1 MLVNVIRYEEFE
13 LGDLCAYLE
22 DKFYNPINS
31 SLFLIKDYLT
41 KSNLYEKDND
51 NAHGIVRV
59 LTDRLADEIHK
70 LFKNDTLILFPKI
83 KNGAHYFPE
92 NTLKIFSKMHYSI
105 INIIER
111 IKPLMNYY
119 IPEPYWNIHTH
130 LLTLEFKQIE
140 QNFETIV
147 YIKENYLWP
156 KIKLKDVVG

>member
-13 LGDLCAYLE
+13 LGDLCIYIE

-31 SLFLIKDYLT
+31 SLILIKDYLT

-83 KNGAHYFPE
+83 KN
-92 NTLKIFSKMHYSI
+92 
-105 INIIER
+105 
-111 IKPLMNYY
+111 
-119 IPEPYWNIHTH
+119 
-130 LLTLEFKQIE
+130 
-140 QNFETIV
+140 
-147 YIKENYLWP
+147 
-156 KIKLKDVVG
+156 